1 MIPYKNSQLSP
12 QERARDLLSRM
23 TLREKLAQ
31 MRLITQ
37 TAPKSQKWKRHC
49 RHGKR
54 KCRGCWAIFTMARA
68 TI

>member
-37 TAPKSQKWKRHC
+37 INRNFDGEAFDRVFPD
-49 RHGKR
+49 GL
-54 KCRGCWAIFTMARA
+54 GA
-68 TI
+68 TYDTIALKAE